1 MQAVLTLP
9 PALESARCTRRF
21 LERALRAAGIDG
33 DQAWTVTLVTHEL
46 VTNAVLH
53 ARTDF
58 DLRLAVDGDT
68 VHVEVR
74 DDNPRRPLL
83 TPPPRYAT
91 SGRGLELVSS
101 LADEWGVV
109 ADDASK
115 VVWAVVRPQPV
126 DDDRTAPPGRLDGHR
141 QRQPTEYTGP
151 PAGDLSMSA

>member
-9 PALESARCTRRF
+9 PALESARRARRF

-58 DLRLAVDGDT
+58 DLRLAVDGHT

-74 DDNPRRPLL
+74 DDNPAGRCSRGRPASPRPGGASSSS
-83 TPPPRYAT
+83 PPWPT
-91 SGRGLELVSS
+91 SG
-101 LADEWGVV
+101 
-109 ADDASK
+109 AS
-115 VVWAVVRPQPV
+115 
-126 DDDRTAPPGRLDGHR
+126 
-141 QRQPTEYTGP
+141 
-151 PAGDLSMSA
+151 